1 MMNFKLNKIIKYLI
15 LSDLVFWLGWGLIT
29 PIFPIFIINSIKG
42 GSIFV
47 VGIAVAIYTIS
58 LAVLRI
64 PIGFFLDRLPSEDDD
79 YFALVLGLF
88 IAGVLPFF
96 FIISK
101 LPIHIYFIQLFHG
114 FGMAL
119 SLSGWTAIFTRHI
132 DKGKEATQWG
142 MDATAVSVGSGLAAF
157 LGGFLV
163 DKFGFNFTFLLS
175 GIFGTIGALLL
186 LVIKKEI
193 KNALE
198 DGTKT
203 FEKNILKM

>member
-1 MMNFKLNKIIKYLI
+1 MRNFKLNKIIKYLI

-96 FIISK
+96 FILSK